1 MSVMSWRRSPLA
13 DRHRALG
20 STLEDWN
27 GMETAWTYT
36 ASSLPDEHEAIRT
49 KAALMDVSGLRK
61 AHLVGP
67 HSHHVLQHMT
77 TRDVRKVY
85 PGKSVYAAM
94 LNEAGKFTDDC
105 LLFRTGPNSW
115 MTVFGSGTGFEDV
128 AADTVGKNVSI
139 LFDDDLQDLSLQGP
153 LAVEY
158 LAKHVPGIRDL
169 KYFHHIQTTLF
180 GKPVM
185 ISRTGYTGER
195 GYEIFCRAEDA
206 LEIWDTILAEGKS
219 MGIIPASFTA
229 LDWLRV
235 ESYLV
240 FYPYDNSQMY
250 PFDNEGPGD
259 TLWELGLDFTVSPG
273 KTGFRGA
280 EEHYRL
286 EGKERF
292 KIFGVL
298 ADTDRPTDAG
308 DELYA
313 DGRRVGVIT
322 CAMHSRLSNRSMAI
336 ARMAV
341 DTAKSGTKLEVR
353 GKDGTIPAIAHPLT
367 FDDPE
372 KKKRT
377 AA

>member
-1 MSVMSWRRSPLA
+1 
-13 DRHRALG
+13 
-20 STLEDWN
+20 
-27 GMETAWTYT
+27 METAWTYT
-36 ASSLPDEHEAIRT
+36 ASTLPDEHEAIRT

-94 LNEAGKFTDDC
+94 LNEGGKFTDDC

-153 LAVEY
+153 LAVEF
-158 LAKHVPGIRDL
+158 LARHVPGIREL
-169 KYFHHIQTTLF
+169 KYFHHVQTILF

-206 LEIWDTILAEGKS
+206 LEIWDTILAEGKG

-235 ESYLV
+235 ESYLI

-250 PFDNEGPGD
+250 PFENEGPGD

-286 EGKERF
+286 KGKERF
-292 KIFGVL
+292 RIFGVL
-298 ADTDRPTDAG
+298 ADTDKPTDAG

-313 DGRRVGVIT
+313 DGRKVGVIT
-322 CAMHSRLSNRSMAI
+322 CAMHSRLTNRSMAI

-341 DTAKSGTKLEVR
+341 DAAKSGTKLEVR
-353 GKDGTIPAIAHPLT
+353 GKGGPISAVAHPLT

>member
-1 MSVMSWRRSPLA
+1 MSWRRSPLA

-36 ASSLPDEHEAIRT
+36 ASTLPDEHEAIRT

-94 LNEAGKFTDDC
+94 LNEGGKFTDDC

-153 LAVEY
+153 LAVEF

-169 KYFHHIQTTLF
+169 RYFHHVQTTLF

-206 LEIWDTILAEGKS
+206 LEIWDTILAEGKG

-235 ESYLV
+235 ESYLI

-250 PFDNEGPGD
+250 PFESEGPGD

-298 ADTDRPTDAG
+298 ADTDKPTDGG

-313 DGRRVGVIT
+313 DGRKVGVIT
-322 CAMHSRLSNRSMAI
+322 CAMHSRLTNRSMAI

-341 DTAKSGTKLEVR
+341 DAAKAGTKLEVR
-353 GKDGTIPAIAHPLT
+353 GKGGTVSAVAHPLT